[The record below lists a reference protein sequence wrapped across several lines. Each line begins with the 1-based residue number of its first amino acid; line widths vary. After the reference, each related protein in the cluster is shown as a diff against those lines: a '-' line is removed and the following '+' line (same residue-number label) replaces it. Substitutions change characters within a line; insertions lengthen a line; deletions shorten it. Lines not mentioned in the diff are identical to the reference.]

1 MADTRLAHCFSY
13 HPRQSAKSAKIR
25 VPFVAP
31 QSTLLA
37 PRLAC
42 LLRQIPAIIRAEGP
56 WAIHA
61 NQLRIGLGEDSHRL
75 APGGPLRLGGVD
87 VPHDRHAVGHS
98 DADVL
103 LHAIT
108 DALLGAAGL
117 PDIGVLFP
125 NTEEA
130 NRGRDSAE
138 MLRLAYDRVTAAG
151 YRLANLDAVVHA
163 QRPKLSPYKAAIVD
177 RVAAILGVE
186 PNQINVKAKTGEGV
200 GPVGQEELIEARCMA
215 LLEKNEP

>member
-1 MADTRLAHCFSY
+1 
-13 HPRQSAKSAKIR
+13 
-25 VPFVAP
+25 
-31 QSTLLA
+31 
-37 PRLAC
+37 
-42 LLRQIPAIIRAEGP
+42 
-56 WAIHA
+56 
-61 NQLRIGLGEDSHRL
+61 
-75 APGGPLRLGGVD
+75 LGGVD

-130 NRGRDSAE
+130 NRGRDSAD

-151 YRLANLDAVVHA
+151 YRLVNLDAMVHA
-163 QRPKLSPYKAAIVD
+163 QRPKLSPHKAAIVD
-177 RVAAILGVE
+177 RMAAILGVE
-186 PNQINVKAKTGEGV
+186 PGQINVKAKTGEGT
-200 GPVGQEELIEARCMA
+200 GPVGLEELIEARCVA
-215 LLEKNEP
+215 LLEQVKA